1 MQIENENHAITRE
14 IDQLIADAKEKQR
27 QEAENEQHELIK
39 GFQIERDIFNETT
52 SNLIKEFEELKNAV
66 SAKESE
72 LKEAKAELELF
83 HRTLS
88 SHDQAEESSN

>member
-1 MQIENENHAITRE
+1 M
-14 IDQLIADAKEKQR
+14 
-27 QEAENEQHELIK
+27 
-39 GFQIERDIFNETT
+39 
-52 SNLIKEFEELKNAV
+52 IKEFEELKNAV